1 MRVTGTVHNVAPA
14 AIGAPPRR
22 SAARTNFDLERKAL
36 EVASRL
42 QSTLDIEQ
50 LVALFAEEL
59 AALVPHDGI
68 SFLSES
74 DAVAACYGADAPH
87 ACDYELRLGPTVLG
101 RIVLRR
107 AVPFGEEETHAVE
120 TLLCALV
127 YPLRNA
133 LLYRRALATA
143 LTDPVTGINNRAAMD
158 QTLEREV
165 ELAHRHRIPLSLIML
180 DVDRFKQINDE
191 HGHLTGDEI
200 LRQVA
205 RCIAECIRRSDVL
218 FRYGGEEFAIVLA
231 NTELYGATL
240 LAQRVRSAVERMP
253 VRHGEAEVPVTVSV
267 GVSQLEDGDEAVD
280 LIAKAD
286 RALYRAKEQGRNR
299 VVEYAA

>member
-1 MRVTGTVHNVAPA
+1 MSATGTVPSVARA
-14 AIGAPPRR
+14 TIGAPSRR
-22 SAARTNFDLERKAL
+22 SAARTSFDLERKAL
-36 EVASRL
+36 ELASRL
-42 QSTLDIEQ
+42 QSTLDIDQ
-50 LVALFAEEL
+50 LVALFSEEL
-59 AALVPHDGI
+59 AAVVPHDGVA
-68 SFLSES
+68 FLGED
-74 DAVAACYGADAPH
+74 DAVAACYGADGAH
-87 ACDYELRLGPTVLG
+87 ACDYELRLGPNVLG
-101 RIVLRR
+101 RVVLRR
-107 AVPFGEEETHAVE
+107 AVPFGEEETRAIE
-120 TLLCALV
+120 ALLCALV

-165 ELAHRHRIPLSLIML
+165 ELAHRHRIPLSLIMV

-191 HGHLTGDEI
+191 HGHLTGDEV

-218 FRYGGEEFAIVLA
+218 FRFGGEEFAIVLA
-231 NTELYGATL
+231 STELYGATL
-240 LAQRVRSAVERMP
+240 LAQRVRTAVERMR
-253 VRHGEAEVPVTVSV
+253 VRHGEAEVPITVSV
-267 GVSQLEDGDEAVD
+267 GVSQLEDGDEAVE

-286 RALYRAKEQGRNR
+286 CALYRAKAQGRNC